1 MWGRKAEHRSLIVAS
16 GCGGAAPTILEFQP
30 GFLDGSRRDQ
40 GSIVRR
46 GSSGAMQANSLI
58 LYGLSRAK
66 HMRRVL
72 ISCLVLLLVAPLTAC
87 DLFSDDESPTEP
99 PLAARVI
106 VLDGTTTD
114 VNGQGHVEFL
124 GRVLSNGTA
133 TARNVRVSVSLFN
146 GSGGLVDV
154 ASTTAVPQD
163 LEPQQTGD
171 FKITTTT
178 APDGYA
184 SQTFTVEWDG

>member
-1 MWGRKAEHRSLIVAS
+1 
-16 GCGGAAPTILEFQP
+16 
-30 GFLDGSRRDQ
+30 
-40 GSIVRR
+40 
-46 GSSGAMQANSLI
+46 
-58 LYGLSRAK
+58 
-66 HMRRVL
+66 MRRVL

-87 DLFSDDESPTEP
+87 GLFNDDEGPTEP
-99 PLAARVI
+99 PLRARVI
-106 VLDGTTTD
+106 ILAGTATD
-114 VNGQGHVEFL
+114 VNDDGHVEFL
-124 GRVLSNGTA
+124 GRVQSNGTA

-154 ASTTAVPQD
+154 ASTSSVPQD

>member
-1 MWGRKAEHRSLIVAS
+1 MDCYGVYGRHSN
-16 GCGGAAPTILEFQP
+16 PW
-30 GFLDGSRRDQ
+30 
-40 GSIVRR
+40 
-46 GSSGAMQANSLI
+46 
-58 LYGLSRAK
+58 
-66 HMRRVL
+66 
-72 ISCLVLLLVAPLTAC
+72 LLVPKPEL
-87 DLFSDDESPTEP
+87 SS
-99 PLAARVI
+99 
-106 VLDGTTTD
+106 
-114 VNGQGHVEFL
+114 
-124 GRVLSNGTA
+124 SNGTA